1 MNKVQAKLIEEIEEN
16 EDQLT
21 DWERKFID
29 SITANEFYTLT
40 EKQNSVVNRIHHR
53 VVFG

>member
-1 MNKVQAKLIEEIEEN
+1 MNKVQAKLIEVIEEN

-29 SITANEFYTLT
+29 DITSNDYTLT
-40 EKQNSVVNRIHHR
+40 DKQNSIVNRIHHR
-53 VVFG
+53 VVFE